1 MWGYIIN
8 IHLRELL
15 CTKPKESRIKEHKKK
30 IKKLT
35 IYIFYLIIF
44 LQDFLNI
51 KQEKEK
57 RITIIKIYP
66 SIYMGLQISTY

>member
-1 MWGYIIN
+1 MWDYIIN
-8 IHLRELL
+8 IHSSELL
-15 CTKPKESRIKEHKKK
+15 RTKPKSLKLMNIKKK
-30 IKKLT
+30 KWT

-66 SIYMGLQISTY
+66 SIYMG